1 MRMGAGV
8 VCTSAS
14 CVARRMN
21 CLCPF
26 SVSVMD
32 VRSMC
37 RYLGNRHTNRDVA
50 TEFLPR
56 TNHILEFSAT
66 HATRASTQCHLTAHW
81 LRVSYLS
88 LNSLTSLLVSFLSN
102 ESEPSAY
109 VPNKLRILGTA
120 TGWACTP
127 PGMSWSSHLPRDS
140 NPTLAEGYLSC
151 FTERLLLRMM
161 HFRILNHKM
170 SIITGRIADTSRN
183 EGL

>member
-1 MRMGAGV
+1 MLP
-8 VCTSAS
+8 
-14 CVARRMN
+14 RRIN
-21 CLCPF
+21 CLRLL
-26 SVSVMD
+26 SVRFMD

-37 RYLGNRHTNRDVA
+37 RYLGNRHTSRDVA
-50 TEFLPR
+50 TDLLPR

-66 HATRASTQCHLTAHW
+66 HATRASTQYHLTAHW

-88 LNSLTSLLVSFLSN
+88 FNSTSLLISFLSN

-109 VPNKLRILGTA
+109 VPNKLRILGTV

-140 NPTLAEGYLSC
+140 NLTLTEGYLSC

-170 SIITGRIADTSRN
+170 SIITGRIADTSRD